1 MEAELLAAASALERH
16 VASNPANGR
25 TVLITAKRAANYP
38 DLTGMGLAF
47 RQCAQT
53 PGLPT
58 KTMISKGPG
67 WRLFYRGPDS
77 PGLTRGLNTGPSLT
91 ELL

>member
-53 PGLPT
+53 PGLPIECNDFERT
-58 KTMISKGPG
+58 RVEVVLPG
-67 WRLFYRGPDS
+67 SRQPWSHQGGS
-77 PGLTRGLNTGPSLT
+77 TPGRR
-91 ELL
+91 